1 LVDAPELLKT
11 GCYIAGIDAQ
21 DLPCRYLIEPVDNV
35 VGQMRVDETPWLAG
49 YTKEKSK
56 HHLHAKKGKSRRKL
70 L

>member
-1 LVDAPELLKT
+1 MET
-11 GCYIAGIDAQ
+11 Q

-56 HHLHAKKGKSRRKL
+56 HHWHAKKGKSRRKL